1 MQASELFQNMG
12 MLADSPKLS
21 RNDTRCYKKSIS
33 MPNKCHIAVYILH
46 KARMIVLSCFW
57 RSYIQQNSLRPCYLM
72 YRNPIAIPLYNQQ
85 AGFALR
91 AARP

>member
-1 MQASELFQNMG
+1 MAQGAI
-12 MLADSPKLS
+12 
-21 RNDTRCYKKSIS
+21 KKSIS
-33 MPNKCHIAVYILH
+33 MLNKCHIAVYILH